1 LKGFVREIF
10 NY

>member
-1 LKGFVREIF
+1 MLILEIF

>member
-1 LKGFVREIF
+1 MEIF